1 MKTYHIFRPL
11 FLLSLFICGVN
22 HCKAMNISDD
32 SQDDIPDRLTFGLVG
47 DVKEVQISITD
58 NSDDMV
64 DDPINEEQVM
74 TFDKEG
80 RVTRDIHD
88 CEYVYDTQGRFIK
101 GEKEYTKMVRD
112 KKGRIKSY
120 ETRLDDEDAEC
131 YCYTYEYDLNG
142 RPTTIGLQL
151 WEGVYTHTFTYSG
164 NNIYPDK
171 LVVEGDEQGDH
182 YTIVTTY
189 EYKAFDKYGNWTE
202 RVCNTESRI
211 SSEGVEGVTQESMST
226 LEQRGITYYE

>member
-164 NNIYPDK
+164 NNIYQLSIFADFC
-171 LVVEGDEQGDH
+171 VVFKCKQIRNTAHFSG
-182 YTIVTTY
+182 ISCLF
-189 EYKAFDKYGNWTE
+189 KAYSGYH
-202 RVCNTESRI
+202 
-211 SSEGVEGVTQESMST
+211 T
-226 LEQRGITYYE
+226 LNKIDR